1 MANPLR
7 KLVMYRLICII
18 CTTKHRYD
26 AHTNLENKA
35 YIEQIY
41 VFKVQVVKQ
50 SLVVLAHK

>member
-1 MANPLR
+1 MVNTLR